1 MCSSTHINQ
10 NSRYICCVCVSARM
24 HLLACVKSSAL
35 DTKIMQPNK
44 EPAMSGDIKQHV
56 DTNSAEFKQGVEAGL
71 NVGKDMKNWQA
82 GNDLGLELKEE
93 VEDDEP
99 VSKSL
104 LKESSIPLFMSDS
117 PEGNKGNAQDE
128 KDETE
133 E

>member
-1 MCSSTHINQ
+1 
-10 NSRYICCVCVSARM
+10 
-24 HLLACVKSSAL
+24 
-35 DTKIMQPNK
+35 
-44 EPAMSGDIKQHV
+44 MSQDIKQHV

-71 NVGKDMKNWQA
+71 NGGKDMKNWKA
-82 GNDLGLELKEE
+82 GNKLGQELKAE

-99 VSKSL
+99 VSESL
-104 LKESSIPLFMSDS
+104 LKQTTPLFLSDS

>member
-1 MCSSTHINQ
+1 
-10 NSRYICCVCVSARM
+10 
-24 HLLACVKSSAL
+24 
-35 DTKIMQPNK
+35 
-44 EPAMSGDIKQHV
+44 MSGDIEQHV

-71 NVGKDMKNWQA
+71 SGRKDTKNWKA
-82 GNDLGLELKEE
+82 GNELGQELKAEAK
-93 VEDDEP
+93 DDEP

-104 LKESSIPLFMSDS
+104 LKQTTPLFMRDS

>member
-1 MCSSTHINQ
+1 
-10 NSRYICCVCVSARM
+10 
-24 HLLACVKSSAL
+24 
-35 DTKIMQPNK
+35 
-44 EPAMSGDIKQHV
+44 MSGDIKQHV

-71 NVGKDMKNWQA
+71 NVGKDMKNWKA
-82 GNDLGLELKEE
+82 GNELGQELKAE

-99 VSKSL
+99 EPKSPV
-104 LKESSIPLFMSDS
+104 KEPSTPLFLSDS